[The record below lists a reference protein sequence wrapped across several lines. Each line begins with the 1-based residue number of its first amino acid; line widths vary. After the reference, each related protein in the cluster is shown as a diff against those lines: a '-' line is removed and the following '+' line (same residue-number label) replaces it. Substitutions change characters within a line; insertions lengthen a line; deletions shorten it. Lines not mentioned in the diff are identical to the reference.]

1 MTILQNLTVEP
12 VDGTALFR
20 GADNDRDNPNMIV
33 MTGAGEEGDALV
45 KVVLSRYLA
54 GGAKVW
60 MWDHT
65 GEFHAFCGKSC
76 GQIINARLLSLNP
89 FAHVVDIEQSVPGL
103 CEWLL
108 SLANADMQNEAV
120 VLSAM
125 RHAVRCVWRNRQN
138 RARIDDVVKALEGQA
153 VRSEEVRKVTTALRQ
168 YQRGGT
174 LGQYFL
180 GTMPSLCLEDG
191 LLLFSFERMEAQEP
205 ELYRA
210 LTLTLLLTA
219 RLDMQQSRKRRDVV
233 CVLESDVLDAS
244 FAEPHAQSLFRQALS
259 TARREGGEYLI
270 HGYQWPDCQSVTDA
284 LKLSF
289 IQIIYL
295 TSPLAARFLTA
306 GDGHPL
312 PDAGKSILTYIPGTA
327 EESLFIRKTNRHDVT
342 LNRLWLSDA
351 EMGQCIDRPED
362 DENLMELRDMGLT
375 HYGALQFLGA
385 YRRLGETP
393 K

>member
-20 GADNDRDNPNMIV
+20 GADNDSDNPNMIV

-65 GEFHAFCGKSC
+65 GEFHAFCEKSC

-89 FAHVVDIEQSVPGL
+89 FAHVVDIEQSMPGL

-108 SLANADMQNEAV
+108 LLANADTQNEAL

-125 RHAVRCVWRNRQN
+125 RHAVRCVWRNRQH

-153 VRSEEVRKVTTALRQ
+153 VRSAEVRKVTTALRQ
-168 YQRGGT
+168 YLRGGA
-174 LGQYFL
+174 LGQYFQ

-219 RLDMQQSRKRRDVV
+219 RLDMQLSRERRDVV

-244 FAEPHAQSLFRQALS
+244 FAEPHAQSFFRQALS
-259 TARREGGEYLI
+259 TARWEGGEYLI

-289 IQIIYL
+289 IHIIYL
-295 TSPLAARFLTA
+295 TSPQAARFLTA

-312 PDAGKSILTYIPGTA
+312 SDAGQNILTYLPGTA
-327 EESLFIRKTNRHDVT
+327 EESLFIRKTNLHDVT

-351 EMGQCIDRPED
+351 ELGLCIDRPED

-385 YRRLGETP
+385 YRRLGETQ

>member
-20 GADNDRDNPNMIV
+20 GADNDSDNPNMIV

-45 KVVLSRYLA
+45 KVALSRYLA

-65 GEFHAFCGKSC
+65 GEFHAFCEKSC

-89 FAHVVDIEQSVPGL
+89 FAHVVDVEQSVPVL

-108 SLANADMQNEAV
+108 SLANADMQNEAI

-125 RHAVRCVWRNRQN
+125 RHAVCCVWRNRQN
-138 RARIDDVVKALEGQA
+138 RARIDDVVKALEGQV
-153 VRSEEVRKVTTALRQ
+153 VRSTEVRKVTTALRQ
-168 YQRGGT
+168 YQRGGA
-174 LGQYFL
+174 LGQYFQ

-219 RLDMQQSRKRRDVV
+219 RLDMQLSRERRDVV

-244 FAEPHAQSLFRQALS
+244 FAEPHAQSFFRQALS
-259 TARREGGEYLI
+259 RASQEGGGYLI

-289 IQIIYL
+289 IQIVYL
-295 TSPLAARFLTA
+295 TSPLAARFLTT

-312 PDAGKSILTYIPGTA
+312 SDSGQNILTFLPGTV
-327 EESLFIRKTNRHDVT
+327 EESLFIRKTNIHDVT

-351 EMGQCIDRPED
+351 ELGLCIDRPED

>member
-1 MTILQNLTVEP
+1 MRILQNLTVEP

-33 MTGAGEEGDALV
+33 MTGAGEEGDVLV

-108 SLANADMQNEAV
+108 SLAKADIQNEAV

-219 RLDMQQSRKRRDVV
+219 RLDMQQSRERRDVV
-233 CVLESDVLDAS
+233 CVLESDVLDAA

-259 TARREGGEYLI
+259 TARGEGGEYLI

-289 IQIIYL
+289 IQIVYL
-295 TSPLAARFLTA
+295 TSPRAARFLIA

-312 PDAGKSILTYIPGTA
+312 SDAGQNRLTYLPGTA

-375 HYGALQFLGA
+375 HYGTLQFLGA
-385 YRRLGETP
+385 YRRLGETQ

>member
-1 MTILQNLTVEP
+1 MKILQNLTVEP

-45 KVVLSRYLA
+45 KVALSRYLA

-89 FAHVVDIEQSVPGL
+89 FAHVVDIEQSISGL
-103 CEWLL
+103 CGWLL
-108 SLANADMQNEAV
+108 SLANADIRNEAV
-120 VLSAM
+120 ILSAM
-125 RHAVRCVWRNRQN
+125 RNAVRCVWRNRQN
-138 RARIDDVVKALEGQA
+138 RARIDDVVKALEGKGERSA
-153 VRSEEVRKVTTALRQ
+153 VVCKVVRALRQ
-168 YQRGGT
+168 YQRDGA
-174 LGQYFL
+174 LGQYFQ
-180 GTMPSLCLEDG
+180 GTMPSLCLEEG
-191 LLLFSFERMEAQEP
+191 LLLFSFERMEVQEP

-219 RLDMQQSRKRRDVV
+219 RLDMQQSRERRDVV
-233 CVLESDVLDAS
+233 CVLESDVLDVS
-244 FAEPHAQSLFRQALS
+244 FAEPHAKSFFRQALS
-259 TARREGGEYLI
+259 TARKEGGHYLI
-270 HGYQWPDCQSVTDA
+270 HGYQWPDCQSVADA

-306 GDGHPL
+306 EDGHPL
-312 PDAGKSILTYIPGTA
+312 PGAGQNILTFLPDTA
-327 EESLFIRKTNRHDVT
+327 EESLFILKTHRHDVT

-351 EMGQCIDRPED
+351 ELGQCIDRPED

-385 YRRLGETP
+385 YRRLGETQ